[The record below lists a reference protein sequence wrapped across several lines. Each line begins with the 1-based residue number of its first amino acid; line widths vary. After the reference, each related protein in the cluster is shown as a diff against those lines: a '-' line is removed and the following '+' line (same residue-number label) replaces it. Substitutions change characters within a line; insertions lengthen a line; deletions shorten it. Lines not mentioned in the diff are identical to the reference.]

1 MFCLNCVTLAH
12 AIEIGLAKYLDN
24 YNLKRKYNKNK
35 TLPHKLTEH

>member
-24 YNLKRKYNKNK
+24 YNKKNDTIKIKRYP
-35 TLPHKLTEH
+35 TS